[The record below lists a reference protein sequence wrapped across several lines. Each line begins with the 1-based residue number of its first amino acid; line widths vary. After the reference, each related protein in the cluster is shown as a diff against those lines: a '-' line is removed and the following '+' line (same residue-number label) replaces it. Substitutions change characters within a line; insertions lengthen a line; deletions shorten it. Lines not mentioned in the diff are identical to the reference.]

1 MSLYQVHMHGGEIG
15 ALRMH
20 TSLHLIFITHKGI
33 PYLIF
38 CRQILG
44 VVLGLLWG
52 VVAVKGIIGLAVFA
66 ALNAGVLYLYFRY
79 VYFFS
84 IKGLETLRFPRFHG
98 TKSTYSS

>member
-1 MSLYQVHMHGGEIG
+1 MENNFFI
-15 ALRMH
+15 
-20 TSLHLIFITHKGI
+20 IFITHKGI

-79 VYFFS
+79 VHFFS
-84 IKGLETLRFPRFHG
+84 IKGLETLRFPRFQS